1 MKFDK
6 SAFNSVVKPITLNLC
21 MAKRE
26 TVADHFSSVL
36 YENQLSVESLSQRN
50 RIRLQKKRPVALCPW
65 GTDEKFTFGETVQK
79 NLLERLRV
87 RNDGREISHHQVI
100 RNNIQRQW

>member
-1 MKFDK
+1 
-6 SAFNSVVKPITLNLC
+6 

-26 TVADHFSSVL
+26 TVADPFSSVL
-36 YENQLSVESLSQRN
+36 YDKQLSVESLTERN
-50 RIRLQKKRPVALCPW
+50 RIRLQKTRPIALCPC
-65 GTDEKFTFGETVQK
+65 GSDEKFTFEETVQK

-100 RNNIQRQW
+100 RNYIQRQWWC